1 MEIWIIWLIFAIVLM
16 VIEIFTPAFLFGL
29 FSIGAVITSLIAYLF
44 PKHFYLQILIFIVL
58 SFLLVIFVRKIFIK
72 YFGKKKEDELS
83 TNIGSIIGK
92 RYKITEKVN
101 NDENTGAI
109 IISGVR
115 WRVVSNDSS
124 IIEIGIM
131 IEVTDIDGTKLIVR
145 TINE

>member
-29 FSIGAVITSLIAYLF
+29 FSVGAVITSLIAYLF
-44 PKHFYLQILIFIVL
+44 PKFLYLQILVFIVL

-83 TNIGSIIGK
+83 TNIESIIGK
-92 RYKITEKVN
+92 QYKITEIVN

-115 WRVVSNDSS
+115 WRVISNNSS
-124 IIEIGIM
+124 IIKIGEM
-131 IEVTDIDGTKLIVR
+131 IEVIDINGTRLTVR

>member
-1 MEIWIIWLIFAIVLM
+1 MEMWIIWLIFAIVLM

-44 PKHFYLQILIFIVL
+44 PKLLYLQIFIFTIS

-83 TNIGSIIGK
+83 TNIKSIIGK
-92 RYKITEKVN
+92 RHKITELVN
-101 NDENTGAI
+101 NDENNGAI

-115 WRVVSNDSS
+115 WRVVSDDSS
-124 IIEIGIM
+124 IIKKGEM
-131 IEVTDIDGTKLIVR
+131 VEVIDINGTKLTVKV
-145 TINE
+145 IND